1 MNTSILLVDDE
12 TDLLDSINRV
22 LKRAGYKNVRSD
34 NDPRTTV
41 ASLEKGESFDIAI
54 LDITMPHIKGTQLL
68 EIIKIKSPNT
78 ECIMLTGLSDARIA
92 ADCVKNGAY
101 AYLVKPVQ
109 GDDILN
115 IVSRAVERRRFLE
128 ILNLNKS
135 KVLPD
140 IKDKVAFERFRTR
153 SERIIRLLKEAEL
166 YAQSNVSVLIS
177 GEKGTGKK
185 LLAESI
191 HRASQRSAFPFT
203 FADAA
208 SFESDLNILI
218 SRSTGEVQI
227 GGSPFASLPKPL
239 KGSVLID
246 EVTDLSDGSQRQ
258 LLKLLQERQSL
269 THSGTDIRFLFST
282 KCDLKS
288 IQDKGLI
295 RKELFHHLSRSW
307 IHIPPLRERREDIS
321 LLINL
326 FFEELKGWGQ
336 NAAIDEEAILQLLE
350 YDYPQN
356 VSELKEIIGHL
367 AAKSDDRKIGIRDL
381 PERVKLFKRN
391 VTFDPKVTIPREL
404 VDTINKDYLLR
415 ELWCPYQVI
424 DGRIRVLVDNPD
436 NLIKRDEI
444 MRLLKTKSVEFFK
457 SDKSDILRFI
467 KHFYSATSG
476 SNFTTIVEEAED
488 SSPEIAPSDDDEA
501 ISESD
506 STVRRLVSTM
516 INDAHNMRATDIH
529 IEPDLHNRCVGIR
542 LRIDGECNIY
552 QTAPF
557 NLKSAIVSRIKIM
570 SDLDITERRL
580 PQDGKIKFK
589 LTDGNAIEL
598 RVAVLPTVGGMEDVT
613 LRLLAKNEL
622 VDLTTLGMPTHMQ
635 EAFLRVISKP
645 YGLILCVGPT
655 GSGKTTT
662 LHAALHRLNKPGV
675 KILTIEDPVE
685 ISQPGIRQLQ
695 VHRKIGLDFPMAL
708 RAFLRSDPDIIM
720 IGEMRDQETAKI
732 GIEAS
737 LTGHLVFSTLHTNN
751 APDTIVRLLDIGI
764 DPYNFGDSLLGV
776 LAQRLIRVLCN
787 NCKVSY
793 HPSPDEL
800 EKMGKA
806 CGEAYVSNI
815 LSDNKV
821 QFYRATGCEKCSGT
835 GYYGR
840 IGIYELLVATN
851 SIKTLII
858 RKESA
863 ESIRE
868 VAIREGMITL
878 IQDGFAK
885 VTEGLTD
892 FEQVERVCIR

>member
-1 MNTSILLVDDE
+1 MNTSILIVDDE
-12 TDLLDSINRV
+12 IDFLDSISRV
-22 LKRAGYKNVRSD
+22 LKRAGYKNVRRD
-34 NDPRTTV
+34 QDPRTTV
-41 ASLEKGESFDIAI
+41 ASLEKGELFDIAI
-54 LDITMPHIKGTQLL
+54 LDITMPYITGMQLL
-68 EIIKIKSPNT
+68 EIIKNKSPNT
-78 ECIMLTGLSDARIA
+78 ECIMLTALNDARTA
-92 ADCVKNGAY
+92 AECIKSGAY
-101 AYLVKPVQ
+101 AYLVKPVH
-109 GDDILN
+109 GDDVLN
-115 IVSRAVERRRFLE
+115 IISRAMERRRYLE
-128 ILNLNKS
+128 ILNLNNT

-140 IKDKVAFERFRTR
+140 INDKVAFQKFRTR
-153 SERIIRLLKEAEL
+153 SERVVRLMKEAEI
-166 YAQSNVSVLIS
+166 YAQSNIAVLIS

-191 HRASQRSAFPFT
+191 HGASQRASFPFIVV
-203 FADAA
+203 DAA
-208 SFESDLNILI
+208 SFEGELNILV
-218 SRSTGEVQI
+218 SGSTGEVQV
-227 GGSPFASLPKPL
+227 GGASHASHAKLH
-239 KGSVLID
+239 KGSVLLD
-246 EVTDLSDGSQRQ
+246 EVTNLSDGSQIQ
-258 LLKLLQERQSL
+258 LLKLLREKQS
-269 THSGTDIRFLFST
+269 TNCGGTDIRFLFST
-282 KCDLKS
+282 KYDQKI
-288 IQDKGLI
+288 IQDKELL
-295 RKELFHHLSRSW
+295 RKDLFNHLSRSW
-307 IHIPPLRERREDIS
+307 INIPPLRERREDIS

-356 VSELKEIIGHL
+356 IAELKEIIEHL
-367 AAKSDDRKIGIRDL
+367 VAKGDDRKIGIRDL
-381 PERVKLFKRN
+381 PDRVRIFKGS
-391 VTFDPKVTIPREL
+391 VTFDPKATIPREL
-404 VDTINKDYLLR
+404 LDTINKDYLLR
-415 ELWCPYQVI
+415 ELWCPYQVT
-424 DGRIRVLVDNPD
+424 DGWTRVLVDNPD

-444 MRLLKTKSVEFFK
+444 MRLLKTKSVEFLK

-467 KHFYSATSG
+467 RHFYSATGGNSF
-476 SNFTTIVEEAED
+476 STIVEEAED
-488 SSPEIAPSDDDEA
+488 TSPDIIPSDEDVT

-516 INDAHNMRATDIH
+516 INDAHSMRATDIH

-542 LRIDGECNIY
+542 FRIDGECNVY
-552 QTAPF
+552 QSAPF
-557 NLKSAIVSRIKIM
+557 NLKSALVSRIKIM

-589 LTDGNAIEL
+589 LTDGSAIEL

-613 LRLLAKNEL
+613 LRLLANNDL
-622 VDLTTLGMPTHMQ
+622 VDLTTLGMPPHTQ
-635 EAFLRVISKP
+635 ETFLRIISKP
-645 YGLILCVGPT
+645 YGLVLCVGPT

-662 LHAALHRLNKPGV
+662 LHAALHRINRPGV

-685 ISQPGIRQLQ
+685 ITQPGIRQLQ

-720 IGEMRDQETAKI
+720 IGEMRDHETAKI

-776 LAQRLIRVLCN
+776 LAQRLVRVLCD
-787 NCKVSY
+787 NCKMPY
-793 HPSPDEL
+793 QPSHDEL
-800 EKMGKA
+800 DKIGKA
-806 CGEAYVSNI
+806 CGESYVSNI
-815 LSDNKV
+815 LRDKKV

-840 IGIYELLVATN
+840 SGIYELLIATN
-851 SIKTLII
+851 SIKKLII

-868 VAIREGMITL
+868 AAIEEGMITL

-885 VTEGLTD
+885 VIDGVTD
-892 FEQVERVCIR
+892 FEQVERVCMR